1 MEGAVLQYRTIASPS
16 EGLYKEKGSK
26 FLGFAFPVTNESD
39 INQRLEELRK
49 LHHQGRHHCY
59 GWVLGVDDIR
69 MRANDDGE
77 PTYSAGKPILSQ
89 IEKLELTGTLVVVVR
104 YFGGTKLGVGGLIQA
119 YRAAAE
125 AALNQSH
132 ILTLDVVSSY
142 QLLFPY
148 AAMNDV
154 MSLVKQ
160 LELETS
166 AHKFELSCEMRVKV
180 PREKLESFTKGSAE
194 IQELRLNKLQDD

>member
-1 MEGAVLQYRTIASPS
+1 MEGPVLQYRTIAAPS

-26 FLGFAFPVTNESD
+26 FLGFAFPVKSESD
-39 INQRLEELRK
+39 VNQCLDELGK
-49 LHHQGRHHCY
+49 LHHQARHHCY
-59 GWVLGVDDIR
+59 AYVLGVDNKR
-69 MRANDDGE
+69 VRANDDGE

-125 AALNQSH
+125 EALNQAR
-132 ILTLDVVSSY
+132 ILILDVVSKFR
-142 QLLFPY
+142 LLFPY

-160 LELETS
+160 LELDNS
-166 AHKFELSCEMRVKV
+166 DHNFELSCEMTVTV
-180 PREKLESFTKGSAE
+180 PREKLDTFIKGAGE
-194 IQELRLNKLQDD
+194 IDELRWEELKDD